1 MKLKLQHMRDEVAHV
16 GHIRW
21 NVIHAKDVKE
31 LRAGS
36 KHNHS
41 LCPCVKIER
50 VRTRHCRGDSLELLP
65 QLPPACSKGGRWHTA
80 IEDAPPESERG
91 MRDI

>member
-1 MKLKLQHMRDEVAHV
+1 MRDEVAHV

-21 NVIHAKDVKE
+21 NVIPAKGVKE
-31 LRAGS
+31 LGADS
-36 KHNHS
+36 KHNYS

-50 VRTRHCRGDSLELLP
+50 VRTRHSRGDSLELLP
-65 QLPPACSKGGRWHTA
+65 QLPPTGCVGGRRHTA

-91 MRDI
+91 MRYI